1 MNLLSL
7 WTRQVIQYTVVVE
20 SHNCLFLQWLCE
32 KCLGGSM
39 PLRVQ
44 LDVLGALF
52 LCCVYDYQISSTS
65 VGSQEVIL
73 SKTTEVDT
81 YIYIAIA
88 KS

>member
-20 SHNCLFLQWLCE
+20 SHNYLFLQWLCE

-44 LDVLGALF
+44 LDALGALF
-52 LCCVYDYQISSTS
+52 FCAMFMTIKSPAHQLVVKKLYFIKPLRL
-65 VGSQEVIL
+65 IR
-73 SKTTEVDT
+73 
-81 YIYIAIA
+81 IYIAIA